1 MIKAEINSTGKCS
14 LKLEGEPTIVMAESI
29 ALINRIYNALV
40 QESPKAAKTFRNG
53 LTILALDP
61 ESPRFMDNDE
71 LDRFF
76 DEHK

>member
-14 LKLEGEPTIVMAESI
+14 LELEGEPTVVMAESI
-29 ALINRIYNALV
+29 ALINKIYNAFV
-40 QESPKAAKTFRNG
+40 SVSPKAAKTFRNG

-61 ESPRFMDNDE
+61 ESPLFMDNDE
-71 LDRFF
+71 LGRFF

>member
-1 MIKAEINSTGKCS
+1 
-14 LKLEGEPTIVMAESI
+14 MAESI
-29 ALINRIYNALV
+29 ALINRIYNAFV

-61 ESPRFMDNDE
+61 ESPLFMDNDE